1 MDAQATAS
9 REAAYPRALIAA
21 VDPLSPADDAGFAP
35 GCYLTSV
42 DGHPLRDI
50 IDWRWLSVDD
60 VIEVGYI
67 DLDGDEGTV
76 LLERDEGESWG
87 FTFEG
92 VVFDRIKL
100 CRNAC
105 TFCFMRQLP
114 PHLRPSLSLR
124 DDDFRLSFLSGTFV
138 TLTNLT
144 SADEE
149 RIVEQ
154 RISPL
159 RVSLHAADAQ
169 ARRVLI
175 GRHAAHGIAALDRL
189 LAAGIE
195 VHTQIVLVPDVN
207 DGAVLADTLAWAYA
221 RPGILTVGI
230 VPLGFTRYQ
239 RAFDRSFDDP
249 AAARAVLDLVRPFQ
263 ERALAERGTPWVFA
277 ADEFYCNA
285 YGAQVIENLPDT
297 AHYGDFSMFEDG
309 IGIVRSYLDEFA
321 GACASAESGE
331 GALDG
336 AASSAP
342 AQDEPNDPAGVASPA
357 SAPASL
363 AVRAATACRAAGV
376 RVRYVVGEAMQPFLD
391 RLVGESPLAGVLVP
405 LTVRNGFFGGNV
417 DVTGLLCGC
426 DIAAAIAAATAA
438 VTATATAIAKAAA
451 TATVTATA
459 TALVTA
465 ATRTAVL
472 VQAHGDKRSD
482 NLIEGGHQLGGLL
495 IRKLGQELLLLVGK
509 LDQALGSILGSE
521 DDDLAHIAL
530 GVVDAADQIGSLGLG
545 HQAIELTEAHAQ
557 QVGHLLLLHLGLE
570 VKELDGALDV
580 CHALGLG
587 LLLLGNSKATATQQ
601 AGGLLHL
608 VHQLFV
614 IVINGGLDNLGL
626 LLGGNLVSSLNLGS
640 FGLHGLDCLNLG
652 SHGLVLGLVHD
663 LFVLGHETPSW
674 PSRASSP
681 HSRGPSRTLCAL
693 NIHASRQNVH

>member
-9 REAAYPRALIAA
+9 GEAAYPRALIAA

-35 GCYLTSV
+35 GCYHTSV

-50 IDWRWLSVDD
+50 IDWRWLSADD
-60 VIEVGYI
+60 AIEVGYI

-92 VVFDRIKL
+92 AVFDRIKL

-105 TFCFMRQLP
+105 MFCFMRQLP

-144 SADEE
+144 AADEE
-149 RIVEQ
+149 RVVEQ
-154 RISPL
+154 CISPL

-169 ARRVLI
+169 ARRALI

-195 VHTQIVLVPDVN
+195 VHAQIVLVPDVN

-239 RAFDRSFDDP
+239 RDFDRSFDDP
-249 AAARAVLDLVRPFQ
+249 TAARAVLDLVRPFQ

-321 GACASAESGE
+321 GACAPAEGGE

-336 AASSAP
+336 VASCAP
-342 AQDEPNDPAGVASPA
+342 AQDEPNGPVGVASPA
-357 SAPASL
+357 PAPASL
-363 AVRAATACRAAGV
+363 AERAAAACRAAGV

-426 DIAAAIAAATAA
+426 DIAAAIAAARAD
-438 VTATATAIAKAAA
+438 AAA
-451 TATVTATA
+451 GASTA
-459 TALVTA
+459 
-465 ATRTAVL
+465 
-472 VQAHGDKRSD
+472 
-482 NLIEGGHQLGGLL
+482 
-495 IRKLGQELLLLVGK
+495 
-509 LDQALGSILGSE
+509 
-521 DDDLAHIAL
+521 
-530 GVVDAADQIGSLGLG
+530 
-545 HQAIELTEAHAQ
+545 
-557 QVGHLLLLHLGLE
+557 
-570 VKELDGALDV
+570 DGALDV
-580 CHALGLG
+580 PALRD
-587 LLLLGNSKATATQQ
+587 
-601 AGGLLHL
+601 
-608 VHQLFV
+608 LFV
-614 IVINGGLDNLGL
+614 IPRVVLNDDLVTLDDMTVEEIGKAA
-626 LLGGNLVSSLNLGS
+626 GVQVSVVSCNP
-640 FGLHGLDCLNLG
+640 LDYLPELIE
-652 SHGLVLGLVHD
+652 LAAQAD
-663 LFVLGHETPSW
+663 E
-674 PSRASSP
+674 R
-681 HSRGPSRTLCAL
+681 
-693 NIHASRQNVH
+693 